1 MIWLYRDKE
10 VGNSLSFS
18 YFCYH
23 LFIYSCFSFCS
34 RLSVREM
41 ASYSSICCLLF
52 VFMLVS
58 CTRGESPYRFFNWNV
73 TYGDIYPLGVKQ
85 QVRNYLFLF
94 IFFPFC
100 VCVFLWIYLMKMCY
114 HGRGY

>member
-1 MIWLYRDKE
+1 
-10 VGNSLSFS
+10 
-18 YFCYH
+18 
-23 LFIYSCFSFCS
+23 
-34 RLSVREM
+34 M
-41 ASYSSICCLLF
+41 AGYSSICCLLL